1 MIVTITGIK
10 YENGKYYYTLVDSA
24 NVEVENENGNWF
36 DEDSISGHPS
46 N

>member
-10 YENGKYYYTLVDSA
+10 YENGKYYYTLADSENA
-24 NVEVENENGNWF
+24 EVENGNWF
-36 DEDSISGHPS
+36 DEDSISGHPT